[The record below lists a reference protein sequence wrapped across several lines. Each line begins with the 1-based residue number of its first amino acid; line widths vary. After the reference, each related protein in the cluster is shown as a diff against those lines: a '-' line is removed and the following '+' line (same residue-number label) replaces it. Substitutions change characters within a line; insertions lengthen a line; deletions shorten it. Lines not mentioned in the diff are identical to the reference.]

1 MLLFSDVGE
10 RGCKSVHPR
19 TAGHCRLLGSR
30 GRVWA
35 PPGDPTLDGR
45 ARKRDKLEVLG
56 ENLVPSLLWLC
67 ILGLWPLP
75 PSSESAM
82 LHCNPAPIVSLS
94 PALTYLPASSSF
106 CTEGPWD
113 STGPSLIT

>member
-45 ARKRDKLEVLG
+45 ARKRDGARLQEAGSPHCAGPPRVG
-56 ENLVPSLLWLC
+56 RGPEAARVP
-67 ILGLWPLP
+67 
-75 PSSESAM
+75 
-82 LHCNPAPIVSLS
+82 VSL
-94 PALTYLPASSSF
+94 
-106 CTEGPWD
+106 
-113 STGPSLIT
+113 

>member
-1 MLLFSDVGE
+1 
-10 RGCKSVHPR
+10 
-19 TAGHCRLLGSR
+19 
-30 GRVWA
+30 
-35 PPGDPTLDGR
+35 
-45 ARKRDKLEVLG
+45 
-56 ENLVPSLLWLC
+56 
-67 ILGLWPLP
+67 
-75 PSSESAM
+75 M